1 MLNAGANGISI
12 ARAAIG
18 GKLNFDLNEIKI

>member
-12 ARAAIG
+12 ARASIS

>member
-12 ARAAIG
+12 ARAAISG
-18 GKLNFDLNEIKI
+18 TLDFDLNEIKI